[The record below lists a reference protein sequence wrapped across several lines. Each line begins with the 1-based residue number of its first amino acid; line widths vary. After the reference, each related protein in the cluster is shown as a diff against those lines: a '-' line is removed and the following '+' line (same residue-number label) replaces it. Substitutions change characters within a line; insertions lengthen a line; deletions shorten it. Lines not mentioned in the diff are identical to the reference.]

1 MSIKSH
7 WRIRKETTPG
17 NPDPWEISHAYDES
31 QECFAREDHEYGSF
45 AEHDRALKAV
55 IKFSWHECGTH
66 AGVVPFYGLELGVD
80 HPVDGRACGID
91 VAGFR
96 YLETALAFA
105 EEVRG
110 LSVSQIIS
118 RAELQ
123 LLPFDFPYD
132 TAGDEADKNALIV
145 GATLYHCTPEHGTIW
160 SHDLESWDAENRE
173 AKALE
178 AA

>member
-1 MSIKSH
+1 MATKSH

-17 NPDPWEISHAYDES
+17 NPYPWEISHAYDES
-31 QECFAREDHEYGSF
+31 QECFDREDHEYGSF
-45 AEHDRALKAV
+45 AEHNRALKAV
-55 IKFSWHECGTH
+55 IEFSWHECGTH

-80 HPVDGRACGID
+80 HATQGRACAID

-96 YLETALAFA
+96 YLEKALAFA

-110 LSVSQIIS
+110 LSVSQIIG

-123 LLPFDFPYD
+123 GLPFDFPYD
-132 TAGDEADKNALIV
+132 VDGVEADKALTIV
-145 GATLYHCTPEHGTIW
+145 GATVYHCTPEHGTIW
-160 SHDLESWDAENRE
+160 NHDLESWDAEARE
-173 AKALE
+173 AME